1 MCDLSPGSP
10 YPGPVY
16 FPSKPGEGM
25 AWSHGRPSDLSSYK
39 YHAYLLG
46 NLPVEPAW
54 PSNVRVILSID
65 RHTCAGCTPDQEQG
79 HWGPPSS
86 VEGLGFHME
95 QPRPK
100 NSSWPLTGQPPRPQ
114 KGSERKVGTFV
125 LCTEEKCLG
134 GPARALPP
142 PRPPLVL
149 SGWLAPAVMP
159 RPRMKRQK

>member
-1 MCDLSPGSP
+1 M
-10 YPGPVY
+10 
-16 FPSKPGEGM
+16 
-25 AWSHGRPSDLSSYK
+25 
-39 YHAYLLG
+39 
-46 NLPVEPAW
+46 EPAR

-65 RHTCAGCTPDQEQG
+65 RRTCAGCTPDQEQD

-100 NSSWPLTGQPPRPQ
+100 NSSWPLTGQQPRPQ

-125 LCTEEKCLG
+125 LCTEEKCFG

-159 RPRMKRQK
+159 QPRMKRHKYRVMLARARAEAGPRTLSSVTLWIAGVQGGRADRTV